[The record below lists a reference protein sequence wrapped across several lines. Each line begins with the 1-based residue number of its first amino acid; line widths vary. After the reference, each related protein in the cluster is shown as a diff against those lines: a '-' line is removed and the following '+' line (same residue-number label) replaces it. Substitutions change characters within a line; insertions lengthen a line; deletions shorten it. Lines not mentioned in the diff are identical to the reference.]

1 MTDANTNE
9 PRDPNA
15 AENADTP
22 KKGTFGAFADK
33 YRDRWAAGHPDAR
46 KPGGRDVPPD
56 GPASGTIAPTTPR
69 AADGDDADAAPG
81 A

>member
-9 PRDPNA
+9 PRDPIA
-15 AENADTP
+15 PESTGTP
-22 KKGTFGAFADK
+22 KKGTFGAFADQ

-46 KPGGRDVPPD
+46 KPGGREVPAK
-56 GPASGTIAPTTPR
+56 PASDAIAPTTPR
-69 AADGDDADAAPG
+69 AADGDDAGETPG